1 MLMQAFLR
9 GFWRVKQ
16 NKALGGLGRISGT
29 GFLGCFFF
37 RPSSWCEEGSMTS
50 LAHLL
55 SFVPP
60 VHGPLLPVSPMPPLW
75 GLGLTEPV
83 LLRQSGR
90 EWGWEDYFLCSQ
102 RVKLAR
108 AAQPKLLRPGSCHS
122 FLLVQPVTSQTAPK
136 EGKDWV

>member
-1 MLMQAFLR
+1 
-9 GFWRVKQ
+9 
-16 NKALGGLGRISGT
+16 
-29 GFLGCFFF
+29 
-37 RPSSWCEEGSMTS
+37 MTS
-50 LAHLL
+50 LAPLL

-60 VHGPLLPVSPMPPLW
+60 VHGPLLPVSPMPPPW

-90 EWGWEDYFLCSQ
+90 EWGWEDYSLCSQ

-122 FLLVQPVTSQTAPK
+122 FLLVQPVTSHTAPK